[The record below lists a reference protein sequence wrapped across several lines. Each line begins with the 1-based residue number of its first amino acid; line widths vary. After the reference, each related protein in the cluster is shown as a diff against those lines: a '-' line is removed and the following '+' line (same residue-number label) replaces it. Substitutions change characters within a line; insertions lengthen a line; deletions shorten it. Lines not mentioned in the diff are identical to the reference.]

1 MRGSLPKP
9 RAGGRNDNS
18 IPIVSSKHFKS
29 APVLRVAF
37 IDAPFASRVSRQQE
51 RDDVAAAGGQSRR
64 KPERLRRLPLSITV
78 RNEGFFLNCAT
89 GSEAPNIER
98 VGDARRR
105 VKAEGEIDAKGTRGD
120 HRGAARPVLTFQ
132 EEDLRFDGCRVRQ
145 G

>member
-37 IDAPFASRVSRQQE
+37 IDAPFASWVWRQQE
-51 RDDVAAAGGQSRR
+51 RDGFRAAGGQRRR

-89 GSEAPNIER
+89 GSEAPNVER

-105 VKAEGEIDAKGTRGD
+105 VKVEGEIDAMVTRGNNRVAD
-120 HRGAARPVLTFQ
+120 DPVITFQ